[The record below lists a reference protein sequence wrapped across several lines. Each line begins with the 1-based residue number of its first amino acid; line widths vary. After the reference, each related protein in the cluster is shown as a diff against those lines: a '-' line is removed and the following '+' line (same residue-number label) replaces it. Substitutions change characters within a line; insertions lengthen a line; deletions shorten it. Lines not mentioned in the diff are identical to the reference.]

1 MAGTSCFLAY
11 SEDHDIHTLL
21 RKEGAFLCMNIYAP
35 KLAPLIL
42 VDISITDD
50 LYGRL
55 EVFFQ
60 SPQF

>member
-42 VDISITDD
+42 VDISITDGSD
-50 LYGRL
+50 I
-55 EVFFQ
+55 VH
-60 SPQF
+60 